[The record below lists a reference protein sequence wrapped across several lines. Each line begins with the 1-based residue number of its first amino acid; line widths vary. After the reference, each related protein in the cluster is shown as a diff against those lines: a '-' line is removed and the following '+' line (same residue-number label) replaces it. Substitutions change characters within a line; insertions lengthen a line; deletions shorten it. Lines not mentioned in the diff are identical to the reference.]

1 MEVPLS
7 SILMI
12 CQEILL
18 ESEKATLEE
27 SESEQSV
34 EDVTRELKHQT
45 FLIHERHGWTRR
57 SGSRTRFTRQMQII
71 KQTNVKSSRTP
82 TE

>member
-34 EDVTRELKHQT
+34 EDVTEDFCKLKIDDETSCHQT
-45 FLIHERHGWTRR
+45 VQVHHPLIVLMNQHLYPPMSHA
-57 SGSRTRFTRQMQII
+57 
-71 KQTNVKSSRTP
+71 KN
-82 TE
+82 